1 MSELLSAKVHRPR
14 RIFSL
19 KEANQTLPLVARV
32 IRDIVEGYRQISE
45 LDAQAHQLAEAGH
58 PSKAEDFRSQI
69 HDLLVTVDGYVEE
82 LHQIGCEFKDPFQG
96 LVDFPARLDGE
107 RLVYLCW
114 KMGESEIRYWHELHS
129 GFAGRQT
136 IDGFFK
142 PSRPSRD

>member
-1 MSELLSAKVHRPR
+1 MSTKVQRPR

-19 KEANQTLPLVARV
+19 DEANQTLPLVARV
-32 IRDIVEGYRQISE
+32 IRDIVEGYRQISD
-45 LDAQAHQLAEAGH
+45 LDAQAHHLAESGSA
-58 PSKAEDFRSQI
+58 SQADALRDQI

-82 LHQIGCEFKDPFQG
+82 LHQIGCEFMDRFRG
-96 LVDFPARLDGE
+96 LVDFPARLDGD

-136 IDGFFK
+136 IDGFFG
-142 PSRPSRD
+142 PSRS